1 MKESIL
7 EKLADIIG
15 TELVNEAFDVK
26 KIINDLMKTDFKGSN
41 EEQMKGLQLLKGL
54 ATNDSKEANDFM
66 SKLSDAYTKIGKEV
80 LGSVDEGDDN
90 DSDNDDKKDDKK
102 KKKNPFIDKKKE
114 KDGDDDEEGEE
125 TDESMALR
133 MQTQKRLKKKK

>member
-1 MKESIL
+1 MKENIL

-26 KIINDLMKTDFKGSN
+26 KIIQDLMKTDFKGSN

-54 ATNDSKEANDFM
+54 ATNDSKEANAFM
-66 SKLSDAYTKIGKEV
+66 AKLSDAYTKIGKEV
-80 LGSVDEGDDN
+80 LGSVEEQADE
-90 DSDNDDKKDDKK
+90 
-102 KKKNPFIDKKKE
+102 
-114 KDGDDDEEGEE
+114 DEEEEE

-133 MQTQKRLKKKK
+133 MQTQKRLRKKK

>member
-1 MKESIL
+1 MSKNIM

-26 KIINDLMKTDFKGSN
+26 KIIQDLMKTDFKGSN

-54 ATNDSKEANDFM
+54 ATNDSKEANEFM

-80 LGSVDEGDDN
+80 LGSVEEQADEDD
-90 DSDNDDKKDDKK
+90 DDDGKK
-102 KKKNPFIDKKKE
+102 KKKNPFIKDKD
-114 KDGDDDEEGEE
+114 KDDNDKDE
-125 TDESMALR
+125 DEIDE
-133 MQTQKRLKKKK
+133 KKKKGKK

>member
-26 KIINDLMKTDFKGSN
+26 KIIQDLMKTDFKGSN

-54 ATNDSKEANDFM
+54 ATNDSKEANEFM

-80 LGSVDEGDDN
+80 LGSVEEGADEDED
-90 DSDNDDKKDDKK
+90 DDKDKK
-102 KKKNPFIDKKKE
+102 KKKNLFAKKDDKDDDKDEDDIDEKKE
-114 KDGDDDEEGEE
+114 KV
-125 TDESMALR
+125 
-133 MQTQKRLKKKK
+133 KK